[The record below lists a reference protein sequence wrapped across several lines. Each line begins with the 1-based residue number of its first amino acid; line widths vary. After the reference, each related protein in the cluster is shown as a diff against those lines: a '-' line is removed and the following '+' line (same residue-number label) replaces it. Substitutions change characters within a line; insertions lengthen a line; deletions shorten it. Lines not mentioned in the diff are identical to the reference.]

1 MFVNDRESVKC
12 GFPFFPYSRDGIPIM
27 HKRNIKL
34 KIQYDGA
41 DYNGWSIQ
49 PDAVTIQDLVQKAFK
64 RLCGDDVRIHVS
76 GASRTDAGVSALWQV
91 ANLKVRT
98 VVPTENMARA
108 LTDLLPR
115 DIVVAEAV
123 DVHDKFSAITDATRK
138 YYRYSIYRGA
148 VPPVL
153 NIRNCWHFGYDLDVA
168 KMDAAAKLVVGKQD
182 FKSFASSGDSRKS
195 SVRTVFSCD
204 VSEDDTWV
212 YIDIEGDGFLY
223 NMVRNIVG
231 TLVEVGRGRW
241 EVERMVE
248 IIAAKDRRKA
258 GVLAPAAGLCLMRI
272 DY

>member
-1 MFVNDRESVKC
+1 
-12 GFPFFPYSRDGIPIM
+12 M

-34 KIQYDGA
+34 TIRYDGA
-41 DYNGWSIQ
+41 DYNGWAIQ

-64 RLCGDDVRIHVS
+64 KLCGEDVRIHVS
-76 GASRTDAGVSALWQV
+76 GASRTDAGVSALGQI

-115 DIVVAEAV
+115 DIAVAEAV
-123 DVHDKFSAITDATRK
+123 DVYDKFSAISDAKRK
-138 YYRYSIYRGA
+138 HYRYSIYRGT
-148 VPPVL
+148 VPPVMQ
-153 NIRNCWHFGYDLDVA
+153 IRNCWHWVYDLDVA
-168 KMDAAAKLVVGKQD
+168 KMDAAAKIIVGTQD

-195 SVRTVFSCD
+195 SVRTVFRCD
-204 VSEDDTWV
+204 VSQDGPWV

-231 TLVEVGRGRW
+231 TLIEIGRGRW

-248 IIAAKDRRKA
+248 IIAARDRRKA